1 MASYN
6 LEETKILLR
15 QAWTFLLMGLYGIG
29 IFQERSVVLQTA
41 AAQAAESIF
50 SDMAK
55 VIFFA
60 LIFVSFLIDIVEMRE
75 DKNRAYQFLFLSL
88 DLMHEFHLYR
98 TQNVPLHHHA
108 NRLYQLTSQQ
118 HILISYQK

>member
-6 LEETKILLR
+6 LAETKILLR
-15 QAWTFLLMGLYGIG
+15 QVWTFLLMGLYGIG

-41 AAQAAESIF
+41 AAQAAESIL

-88 DLMHEFHLYR
+88 VAGGFSATISAVQY
-98 TQNVPLHHHA
+98 NVLARIFGH
-108 NRLYQLTSQQ
+108 
-118 HILISYQK
+118 